1 MVGGK
6 ILNYYTK
13 GQGHWM
19 ARNHPLLPPLSND
32 LVAEEVGAGK
42 AIEYTLSYRNFKTFV
57 GV

>member
-1 MVGGK
+1 MG
-6 ILNYYTK
+6 
-13 GQGHWM
+13 
-19 ARNHPLLPPLSND
+19 RNHPLLPPLSND